1 MMKILFDWFI
11 NVILMILFFK
21 KRDDNIWLFGSWNGE
36 RYNDNSKYLFEY
48 VVANYPNIDAIWIT
62 KNKEVKNKLLNKNRK
77 CYLSNELIARK
88 LRLNAGFVFFT
99 NGLTDLGNYDLCHGS
114 MKIYLS
120 HGMNIKKLYYATNK
134 IKKRKNNFI
143 RIAQYYF
150 IKIYNDTHRDITIAT
165 SKKTKEFLI
174 ESFEVPSEKVLIT
187 GLPRNDIL
195 FDKIISDKLKN
206 KLGHKSKE
214 RFILYIPTW
223 RNFGQNESFLDN
235 IIDSLFNDNTYM
247 NELKEQ
253 GIKLYIKPH
262 PRIRISS
269 ISKGN
274 VIILNT
280 CSNLDTQEL
289 LASAD
294 SIITDYSGVFIDYA
308 LRDKPIH
315 FFVPDLD
322 DYKTNGNDLFLNFE
336 EFTDHIIKNLTSFK
350 ETILDKDKIYS
361 KQGIKNTEKI
371 NSIFNSSFLEK
382 GKYCETLI
390 SVFENNNILKV

>member
-1 MMKILFDWFI
+1 MLKILFDWFI
-11 NVILMILFFK
+11 NVLLMILFFK
-21 KRDDNIWLFGSWNGE
+21 KRDDNTWLFGSWNGE

-48 VVANYPNIDAIWIT
+48 VVTNYPNINAIWIT
-62 KNKEVKNKLLNKNRK
+62 KNKEVKSKLLNENKK

-88 LRLNAGFVFFT
+88 SRLNAGFVFFT
-99 NGLTDLGNYDLCHGS
+99 NGLTDVGNYDLCHGS

-150 IKIYNDTHRDITIAT
+150 IKIYNDTHRNITIAT

-195 FDKIISDKLKN
+195 FDKNITDKLKN

-235 IIDSLFNDNTYM
+235 IIDSLFNDKTYM
-247 NELKEQ
+247 NKLKEQ

-280 CSNLDTQEL
+280 YSNIDTQEL

-315 FFVPDLD
+315 FFVPDLE
-322 DYKTNGNDLFLNFE
+322 DYKINGNDLFLNFE
-336 EFTDHIIKNLTSFK
+336 EFTDNIITSLSSFK
-350 ETILDKDKIYS
+350 EAIKDKDMLYS
-361 KQGIKNTEKI
+361 FKGINNTKKI
-371 NSIFNSSFLEK
+371 NSIFNSPFLEK

-390 SVFENNNILKV
+390 SVFEKNNIIKV

>member
-1 MMKILFDWFI
+1 MVKILFDWFI
-11 NVILMILFFK
+11 NVSFK
-21 KRDDNIWLFGSWNGE
+21 VLALRKRNNNIWIFGSWGGE
-36 RYNDNSKYLFEY
+36 NYSDNSKYLFEY
-48 VVANYPNIDAIWIT
+48 VVENFPEIEAIWIT
-62 KNKEVKNKLLNKNRK
+62 KNLDIKNKMLIENKK
-77 CYLSNELIARK
+77 CYLANELPARK

-99 NGLTDLGNYDLCHGS
+99 NGISDIGNYDLSHGS
-114 MKIYLS
+114 IKIALW
-120 HGMNIKKLYYATNK
+120 HGMTIKKLYYSTNS
-134 IKKRKNNFI
+134 IKNRKNNII

-150 IKIYNDTHRDITIAT
+150 LKIYNETHRNITIAT

-174 ESFEVPSEKVLIT
+174 QSFEVPAEKVLIT
-187 GLPRNDIL
+187 GQPRNDIL
-195 FDKIISDKLKN
+195 FDKNISDKLKN

-235 IIDSLFNDNTYM
+235 IIDSLFNDKTYM

-315 FFVPDLD
+315 FFVPDLE
-322 DYKTNGNDLFLNFE
+322 DYKINGNDLFLNFE
-336 EFTDHIIKNLTSFK
+336 EFTDNIITSLSSFK
-350 ETILDKDKIYS
+350 EAIKDKDMLYS
-361 KQGIKNTEKI
+361 FKGINNTKKI
-371 NSIFNSSFLEK
+371 NSIFNSPFLEK

-390 SVFENNNILKV
+390 SVFEKNNIIKV